1 MSVQKS
7 MLIDGSDGYGEQF
20 CVQHSLEVY
29 SVFYYHY
36 RACKKAD
43 IKSYMNEKAKM
54 EARLPLAIRYMH
66 NII

>member
-1 MSVQKS
+1 MDPMGMENNFVCNIAWK
-7 MLIDGSDGYGEQF
+7 F
-20 CVQHSLEVY
+20 Y